1 MSTITRFSLTLAV
14 ALEELHRIVQV
25 FEFLDARQANSK
37 ALVQR
42 ELADF
47 LVAGTA
53 SGERA
58 EMIFAASIGHDDPGI
73 ELMAE
78 NTGNVRIYDRDGRP
92 NLRQLCQIVS
102 TVMPR
107 ALPLEFSFATLDEAA
122 HHYSGGLVRMRKDS
136 AEILTVDAVTAQR
149 NGGRLH

>member
-25 FEFLDARQANSK
+25 FEFLDARQASAN
-37 ALVQR
+37 ALIQR

-53 SGERA
+53 DGGRA
-58 EMIFAASIGHDDPGI
+58 EMIFATAIGHDDPGI
-73 ELMAE
+73 ALRVESH
-78 NTGNVRIYDRDGRP
+78 GRVRVRDRDGRP

-102 TVMPR
+102 TVVPR
-107 ALPLEFSFATLDEAA
+107 VLPLEFSFATLDEAA
-122 HHYSGGLVRMRKDS
+122 RHYSGGHVRMRKEG
-136 AEILTVDAVTAQR
+136 AEILTVDAAIAR
-149 NGGRLH
+149 RIGGRLH

>member
-1 MSTITRFSLTLAV
+1 MPIITRFSLTLAV

-25 FEFLDARQANSK
+25 FEFLDARQANPN

-53 SGERA
+53 NGGRA
-58 EMIFAASIGHDDPGI
+58 EMIFATAIGHDDPGI
-73 ELMAE
+73 SLMAE
-78 NTGNVRIYDRDGRP
+78 SPGRVRIYDRDGRP

-102 TVMPR
+102 TVVPR
-107 ALPLEFSFATLDEAA
+107 VLPLELSFAMLDDEAR
-122 HHYSGGLVRMRKDS
+122 HYSGGLVRMGKDA
-136 AEILTVDAVTAQR
+136 AEILTVDAVIARR

>member
-1 MSTITRFSLTLAV
+1 MSTLTRFSLTLGV

-25 FEFLDARQANSK
+25 FEFLDARQSSPI

-53 SGERA
+53 EGGRA
-58 EMIFAASIGHDDPGI
+58 ELIFESAIGHDDPGI
-73 ELMAE
+73 ALIVESP
-78 NTGNVRIYDRDGRP
+78 GRVRIYDRDGRP

-102 TVMPR
+102 TVVPR
-107 ALPLEFSFATLDEAA
+107 VLPIEFSFATLDETTS
-122 HHYSGGLVRMRKDS
+122 HYSGGLVRMRKDG
-136 AEILTVDAVTAQR
+136 AEILTVDSTLNR
-149 NGGRLH
+149 RSGKLMH